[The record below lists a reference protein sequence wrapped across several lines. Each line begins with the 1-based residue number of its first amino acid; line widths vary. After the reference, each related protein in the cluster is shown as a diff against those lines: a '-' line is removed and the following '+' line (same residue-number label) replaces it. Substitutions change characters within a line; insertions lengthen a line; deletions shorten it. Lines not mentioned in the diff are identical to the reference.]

1 MSGTVWEIRC
11 SMKSNLLFKTSLM
24 KQILS
29 VVTIALIMVACNSKS
44 DSAAAAAQLEK
55 FKDSLRMAADTAGLS
70 EYREWKAYNEINQD
84 ETTEQTGQL
93 AVAPVAAQR
102 TTAPTRTS
110 SPSRNRSVS
119 NGSGSVSK
127 GSGSGA
133 SQSSTATRKKGWSKA
148 AKGAAIG
155 GGTGAVVGAVVNKKN
170 RVAGGVIGGVIGAGV
185 GYGVGRAKDKK
196 DGRY

>member
-1 MSGTVWEIRC
+1 
-11 SMKSNLLFKTSLM
+11 MKR
-24 KQILS
+24 ILS
-29 VVTIALIMVACNSKS
+29 VVSIAVIMVACNSKS

-70 EYREWKAYNEINQD
+70 EYRDWKASNEINQD
-84 ETTEQTGQL
+84 ETTDQSGQL
-93 AVAPVAAQR
+93 AAAPVAVQR
-102 TTAPTRTS
+102 TTAPARTNTTNTA
-110 SPSRNRSVS
+110 SRNRSVS
-119 NGSGSVSK
+119 SGTGSRT
-127 GSGSGA
+127 
-133 SQSSTATRKKGWSKA
+133 SQSSNTATRKKGWSKA

-196 DGRY
+196 DGRN